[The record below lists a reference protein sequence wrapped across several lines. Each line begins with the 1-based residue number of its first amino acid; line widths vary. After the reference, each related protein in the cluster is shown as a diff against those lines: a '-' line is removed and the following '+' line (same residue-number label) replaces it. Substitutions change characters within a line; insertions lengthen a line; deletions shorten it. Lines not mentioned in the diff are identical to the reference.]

1 MTDVPV
7 RNSEGLQQPVVD
19 GNTLGDPKDP
29 ASVMFPVHASNRVTL
44 SLAALG
50 VFGTVAVLLAVH
62 YYWQESVPA
71 GGSAPTV
78 PTEFAALRMVVLMG
92 CLGGFLH
99 FTSSLAKY
107 VGNRQLL
114 RSWAFYY
121 LLMPIEGAALAPVI
135 YLLLRVGVLSPGASA
150 QNGTENLNLVGI
162 YGFAALSGL
171 FSKQAIDMLAQVFT
185 TIFTKIKSKDGL

>member
-1 MTDVPV
+1 V
-7 RNSEGLQQPVVD
+7 
-19 GNTLGDPKDP
+19 
-29 ASVMFPVHASNRVTL
+29 
-44 SLAALG
+44 
-50 VFGTVAVLLAVH
+50 
-62 YYWQESVPA
+62 
-71 GGSAPTV
+71 
-78 PTEFAALRMVVLMG
+78 LRMVVLMG

-135 YLLLRVGVLSPGASA
+135 YLLLRVGVLSPGTGG
-150 QNGTENLNLVGI
+150 QGGTANLNLVGI

-171 FSKQAIDMLAQVFT
+171 FSKQAIDMLAQVFA